1 MRKIIALITLMTY
14 ILTLCACGA
23 QKTELSDDSSKETFS
38 DTPAPD
44 TDKQDNK
51 EDSDK
56 DTEIT
61 DTTPVPDE
69 PKNEYVQP
77 TTFARAYSNVST
89 LRNAFYDI
97 LSTSLTSAGE
107 SSQVLID
114 TYEVVNGEASF
125 VTVSACGSGTDD
137 ILKTALA
144 ASGYRDVTVNKTEK
158 GEYKISLKVSVSDMT
173 SEEDVF
179 TDGSY
184 YVYYDT
190 EKDSF
195 ICEYSVTGI
204 GTEKFRARRIE
215 NGYLADYLSPS
226 GKYMRFI
233 LMDDNTGKALIY
245 SSSYWKAELP
255 EVKDG
260 FDIDGYVTYYELTDT
275 RFHAIHNGVEYT
287 YHKVLP
293 EGMEDKK

>member
-1 MRKIIALITLMTY
+1 MRKIIALITLMTCM
-14 ILTLCACGA
+14 LTLCACGA
-23 QKTELSDDSSKETFS
+23 QKAELSDNDSKETFG

-44 TDKQDNK
+44 TDKQDSK

-56 DTEIT
+56 DTENT
-61 DTTPVPDE
+61 DTVPVPDE

-144 ASGYRDVTVNKTEK
+144 ASGYKDVTVNKTEK
-158 GEYKISLKVSVSDMT
+158 GEYKISL
-173 SEEDVF
+173 
-179 TDGSY
+179 
-184 YVYYDT
+184 
-190 EKDSF
+190 
-195 ICEYSVTGI
+195 
-204 GTEKFRARRIE
+204 
-215 NGYLADYLSPS
+215 
-226 GKYMRFI
+226 
-233 LMDDNTGKALIY
+233 
-245 SSSYWKAELP
+245 
-255 EVKDG
+255 
-260 FDIDGYVTYYELTDT
+260 
-275 RFHAIHNGVEYT
+275 
-287 YHKVLP
+287 
-293 EGMEDKK
+293 